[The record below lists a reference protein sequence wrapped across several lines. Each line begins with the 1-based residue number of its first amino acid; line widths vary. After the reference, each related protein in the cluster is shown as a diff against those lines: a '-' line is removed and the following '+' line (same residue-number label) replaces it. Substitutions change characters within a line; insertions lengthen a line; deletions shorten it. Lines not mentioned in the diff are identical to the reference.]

1 AGAGGGMAA
10 GYIEAG
16 AGGPRGKV
24 TSEYI
29 AHERAR
35 LRPRPGSHTRHL
47 FPVRPEHPRRR
58 AARQPAQDGE
68 LAAMVDVVKQD
79 RRPQEVADRPLV
91 AAEILER
98 AVQVRRSEPSHPPDR
113 PA

>member
-1 AGAGGGMAA
+1 MTG
-10 GYIEAG
+10 
-16 AGGPRGKV
+16 
-24 TSEYI
+24 
-29 AHERAR
+29 
-35 LRPRPGSHTRHL
+35 RPPSSPL
-47 FPVRPEHPRRR
+47 FPYPPLSRPPR
-58 AARQPAQDGE
+58 APRQPAQDGE

-113 PA
+113 LGVDPLVARGQRLDCFRPLDAVRLHARRERALLDAEA